1 MDKEKKELMVR
12 KANRFVQEYKM
23 PLSLTEIR
31 IVNYL
36 IANIDSSKYDK
47 EFREFRFGIKEFA
60 EIISPNKNNGSAYSW
75 LPDVIKGLADKSAW
89 KELPSTDNPGKTKKV
104 LIRWIEKPVF
114 ESGYIRLKLDSD
126 LAPFLL
132 QLDKGYFQSK
142 FIYSVKA
149 QRKYTIPLYEL
160 LKSWE
165 KVKHHKKTFELIEL
179 RTYMNAL
186 EKSKDNMA
194 EFKRRALDPAVEE
207 INAITDLSVTYKEIK
222 KGKKTTHVEFEILTK
237 DEISNNTNSE
247 EMNQNQDVKYDS
259 DYQTDIEMIVHM
271 MTSHNINLAD
281 AKNIYESSQKNL
293 SIISEV
299 YEHFKNKPCD
309 NFVGLMIAMVKPN
322 AFKRPKNSTFKSDF
336 TNFNQR
342 NYDYTDLEK
351 KLLEL
356 Q

>member
-1 MDKEKKELMVR
+1 MDEEKKELMVR
-12 KANRFVQEYKM
+12 KANKFVQEYKM
-23 PLSLTEIR
+23 PLSLSEIR

-36 IANIDSSKYDK
+36 IANIDSPKYDK

-60 EIISPNKNNGSAYSW
+60 DIIYPDKNNGSAYSW

-89 KELPSTDNPGKTKKV
+89 KELPSTEHPGKTKKV

-114 ESGYIRLKLDSD
+114 ESGYIKLKLDAD

-142 FIYSVKA
+142 FIYSVQA
-149 QRKYTIPLYEL
+149 QSKYTIPLYEL

-165 KVKHHKKTFELIEL
+165 KVKTHKKTFEIIEL

-194 EFKRRALDPAVEE
+194 EFKRRALQPAVDE
-207 INAITDLSVTYKEIK
+207 INSITDLFVTYTEIK
-222 KGKKTTHVEFEILTK
+222 KGKKTTHVEFEILKKEEQSDKCT
-237 DEISNNTNSE
+237 DSE
-247 EMNQNQDVKYDS
+247 TNQNAEPDAAYHSDIETILHMMSLHDITLLDAQNIYDS
-259 DYQTDIEMIVHM
+259 SQR
-271 MTSHNINLAD
+271 NL
-281 AKNIYESSQKNL
+281 KLIT
-293 SIISEV
+293 EV

-309 NFVGLMIAMVKPN
+309 NFVGLMIAMVKPD
-322 AFKRPKNSTFKSDF
+322 AFKRPKKSASATEF
-336 TNFNQR
+336 TNFKQR
-342 NYDYTDLEK
+342 NYDFKELEK
-351 KLLEL
+351 QLLDH